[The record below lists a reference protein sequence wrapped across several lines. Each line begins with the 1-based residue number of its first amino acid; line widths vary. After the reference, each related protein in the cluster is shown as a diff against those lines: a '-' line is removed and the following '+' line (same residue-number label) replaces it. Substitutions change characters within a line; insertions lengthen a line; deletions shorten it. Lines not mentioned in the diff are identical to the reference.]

1 VAGSGREVPGAAT
14 VGGERCGGGT
24 RSPVSRTPTVV
35 TPGTDEPS
43 VPAAQRRQALRTADG
58 LFVVGLVS
66 LIGYAAWLGRGLTF
80 FSDEWPIIASHYNGR
95 YLIPYDGH
103 LLLIPIAIY
112 HALFVTVG
120 LSSYGPYVAVGLA
133 CYALFAALFY
143 AYLRGRTWPL
153 LAAVA
158 TLTVVWFSTAQLN
171 VLFPLAL
178 NFSLPVAAM
187 VTIWL
192 LLDRDRSRLDIVAGV
207 CLAISLA
214 NGGVGLVPVAAVAV
228 ELLLTRAPLR
238 RWVPFVVP
246 SALWCVWY
254 LKYHTSVSNP
264 NSIGGTLRFT
274 GHQIQATF
282 AGFVGGSNAGGY
294 VLAIAAGVIFLLA
307 LTRWHTFNARAAGAL
322 TAMVVFAALTGYAAR
337 HGSLPAV
344 AADTPRYLWV
354 DAFFIV
360 AALVEVIRPLRISA
374 VVPVGVAAVVLVVGA
389 VTLVGNLRSYHEEV
403 VRYKHTTR
411 TFMLAVEAIP
421 DRIDRQ
427 RIMPFSFNVV
437 RAGQYLTA
445 VNHLGSPLRGVTL
458 HDLGTESERSSADG
472 WMIQDLGLAVTPTVA
487 VSDAGCTTVSRAAI
501 QDLRLPRSA
510 TVRVRAGTG
519 PADVSLRRL
528 AGRFPA
534 PLGQVPDGVVGQLRI
549 PRDHSTLPWFV
560 RVRGAGATAL
570 VCR

>member
-1 VAGSGREVPGAAT
+1 MST
-14 VGGERCGGGT
+14 
-24 RSPVSRTPTVV
+24 TPTVL
-35 TPGTDEPS
+35 TTGTDEPS
-43 VPAAQRRQALRTADG
+43 APTPHRRQAIWAANG
-58 LFVVGLVS
+58 LFAVGLTS
-66 LIGYAAWLGRGLTF
+66 LIGYAAWLGRDLTF
-80 FSDEWPIIASHYNGR
+80 FSDEWPIIAFHYNGR
-95 YLIPYDGH
+95 YLVPYDGH

-112 HALFVTVG
+112 RALFVTAG
-120 LSSYGPYVAVGLA
+120 LSNYAPYVAVGLA
-133 CYALFAALFY
+133 CYVLFAALFY

-158 TLTVVWFSTAQLN
+158 ALAVAWYSTAQIN

-187 VTIWL
+187 AAIWI
-192 LLDRDRSRLDIVAGV
+192 LLDRHRSRLDVVAGV
-207 CLAISLA
+207 CLAVSLA

-228 ELLLTRAPLR
+228 ELLLTRAPWR
-238 RWVPFVVP
+238 RWVPFIVP
-246 SALWCVWY
+246 SVLWCVWY

-274 GHQIQATF
+274 AHQIQATF
-282 AGFVGGSNAGGY
+282 AGFVGGWNAGGY
-294 VLAIAAGVIFLLA
+294 VLAVAAGILFLLA

-322 TAMVVFAALTGYAAR
+322 SAMVVFAALTGYAAR

-360 AALVEVIRPLRISA
+360 AAVIEVIRPLRISA
-374 VVPVGVAAVVLVVGA
+374 VIPVGVAAVVLVVGA
-389 VTLVGNLRSYHEEV
+389 VTLVGNLRSYHEDV

-411 TFMLAVEAIP
+411 TFMVAVEAIP
-421 DRIDRQ
+421 HQIDRQ
-427 RIMPFSFNVV
+427 RIMPFSFNIV
-437 RAGQYLTA
+437 RAGEYLTA
-445 VNHLGSPLRGVTL
+445 VEHLGSPLEGVTV
-458 HDLGTESERSSADG
+458 HDLGTESERSRADG
-472 WMIQDLGLAVTPTVA
+472 WMIQDLGLALTPPVTVP
-487 VSDAGCTTVSRAAI
+487 DAGCTPVSTTAV

-510 TVRVRAGTG
+510 TVFVHAGPG

-528 AGRFPA
+528 AARFAA
-534 PLGQVPDGVVGQLRI
+534 PLGQAPAGSTGQLRI

-560 RVRGAGATAL
+560 RVRGTGATAL